1 MTTVE
6 FQPDTGHLRLG
17 RATFD
22 QLVRWYADRGDPGRA
37 GPIPAALSAAGAAD
51 PHGNLAPPVD
61 LAFSAVTGA
70 ICQLAIEVRRVDT
83 DTGDGAE
90 ESGSGWVT
98 GDAATLLLPLP
109 DGRHELG
116 LVHPTFLPAMLLRV
130 VELGPRPRL
139 ATPAPVSAELTQ
151 LDQLTG
157 ADPAAR
163 TAAATTLLGTAR
175 PRRDWQIR
183 ATWRPSAGS
192 TGVRV
197 VRVLDTDDGLW
208 LVEASQREAVLF
220 PTTPTAVFR
229 ALVRLLPQDH
239 ELAAPA

>member
-1 MTTVE
+1 TVDARGGRAGVHDHHLHGRIGVRRARRRVRRSGGRLPSRPEVHPVTTVE

-130 VELGPRPRL
+130 VELG
-139 ATPAPVSAELTQ
+139 
-151 LDQLTG
+151 
-157 ADPAAR
+157 
-163 TAAATTLLGTAR
+163 
-175 PRRDWQIR
+175 
-183 ATWRPSAGS
+183 
-192 TGVRV
+192 
-197 VRVLDTDDGLW
+197 
-208 LVEASQREAVLF
+208 
-220 PTTPTAVFR
+220 
-229 ALVRLLPQDH
+229 
-239 ELAAPA
+239 